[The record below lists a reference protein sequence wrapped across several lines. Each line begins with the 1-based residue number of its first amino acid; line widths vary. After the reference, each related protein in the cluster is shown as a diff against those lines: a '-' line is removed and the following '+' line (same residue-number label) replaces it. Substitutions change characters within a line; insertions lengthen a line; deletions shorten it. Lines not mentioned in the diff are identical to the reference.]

1 MSGNLGTS
9 DGTLTGVLCLLAV
22 RYSEEIERH
31 LTGHRGRTAVVQ
43 DHRQE
48 QDREAL
54 RFPAVFPGWNLWA
67 HLQPPPNPQN
77 KGLPEDSNQGR
88 QGKLGLGKA

>member
-31 LTGHRGRTAVVQ
+31 LTGHTGRTAVVQ

-67 HLQPPPNPQN
+67 HLQPPQPPKQRTAR
-77 KGLPEDSNQGR
+77 R
-88 QGKLGLGKA
+88 Q